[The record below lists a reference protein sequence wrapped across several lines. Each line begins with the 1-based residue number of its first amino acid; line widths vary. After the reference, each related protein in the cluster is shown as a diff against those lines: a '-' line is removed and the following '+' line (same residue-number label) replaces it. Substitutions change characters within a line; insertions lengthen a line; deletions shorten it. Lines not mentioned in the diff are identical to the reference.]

1 MVGARQP
8 TLALRNAPVSDVGEE
23 LRTPPCIFP
32 IVRMPVAHRTRLQ
45 RPRRV
50 VLERRRPD
58 RRARSRNAHLVMG
71 HREPRTGRVPA

>member
-32 IVRMPVAHRTRLQ
+32 IVRTPLLT
-45 RPRRV
+45 
-50 VLERRRPD
+50 VLGCG
-58 RRARSRNAHLVMG
+58 ARGGSCSSAAA
-71 HREPRTGRVPA
+71 PTAVPGPGAPTS